1 MDLSISHAQAQRL
14 LKQRN
19 LLAIGCAA
27 LFGVSV
33 LLTLTAASREREVVL
48 QPVLARPLTLSSS
61 HIDKDYLE
69 LVTRD
74 AALLTLN
81 RSPSNLQ
88 YWMDSIL
95 EITDPRTHGRMKAE
109 LMKVFSEQ
117 NGSNVSQYFTIEKLT
132 VDPEGLTSE
141 VNGILHTV
149 VGSKEVTAE
158 ARTFRFVWSYSGVSL
173 KLAGFGQVTDKD
185 GDDKDGDGKDGDGK
199 DADRQNTTGREDA

>member
-1 MDLSISHAQAQRL
+1 MDLSISHGQAQRL

-19 LLAIGCAA
+19 LLAITATG
-27 LFGVSV
+27 LFGLSV
-33 LLTLTAASREREVVL
+33 LLTLTAAHRDREVVL
-48 QPVLARPLTLSSS
+48 QPVLAKPLTLSSS
-61 HIDKDYLE
+61 HVDKDYLE

-95 EITDPRTHGRMKAE
+95 SITDPRTHGRMKAE
-109 LMKVFSEQ
+109 LMKVVGEQ
-117 NGSNVSQYFTIEKLT
+117 NGSNVSQYFTIQKLS
-132 VDPEGLTSE
+132 VDPDALTSD
-141 VNGILHTV
+141 VNGTLHTV

-173 KLAGFGQVTDKD
+173 KLAGFGRITENDKK
-185 GDDKDGDGKDGDGK
+185 GDLP
-199 DADRQNTTGREDA
+199 

>member
-185 GDDKDGDGKDGDGK
+185 GGGK
-199 DADRQNTTGREDA
+199 DADRNSTAGREDA

>member
-1 MDLSISHAQAQRL
+1 MDLSISHGQAQRL

-117 NGSNVSQYFTIEKLT
+117 NGSNVSQYFTIEKLS

-141 VNGILHTV
+141 VNGVLHTV

-173 KLAGFGQVTDKD
+173 KLAGFGQVTKD
-185 GDDKDGDGKDGDGK
+185 DEGGKAASGK
-199 DADRQNTTGREDA
+199 GKA

>member
-1 MDLSISHAQAQRL
+1 MDLSITHQQSQRL

-19 LLAIGCAA
+19 LLAGSCLI

-33 LLTLTAASREREVVL
+33 MLTLTALKRDREVVL
-48 QPVLARPLTLSSS
+48 QPVLARPLTLTSSQV
-61 HIDKDYLE
+61 DKDYLE

-95 EITDPRTHGRMKAE
+95 SITDPRTHGRMKAE
-109 LMKVFSEQ
+109 LMKVVGEQ
-117 NGSNVSQYFTIEKLT
+117 SGSNVSQYFTIQKLS
-132 VDPEGLTSE
+132 VDPDALTSD
-141 VNGILHTV
+141 VNGTLHTV

-173 KLAGFGQVTDKD
+173 KLAGFGRITENDNKGEQP
-185 GDDKDGDGKDGDGK
+185 
-199 DADRQNTTGREDA
+199 

>member
-33 LLTLTAASREREVVL
+33 LLTLTAANREREVVL

-173 KLAGFGQVTDKD
+173 KLAGFGQVTDK
-185 GDDKDGDGKDGDGK
+185 GANGKGT
-199 DADRQNTTGREDA
+199 AGREDA

>member
-1 MDLSISHAQAQRL
+1 MDLAISHAQAQRL

-19 LLAIGCAA
+19 LLAICCAV
-27 LFGVSV
+27 LFGISV

-61 HIDKDYLE
+61 HIEKDYLE

-81 RSPSNLQ
+81 RSPSGLQ
-88 YWMDSIL
+88 YWMESIL

-109 LMKVFSEQ
+109 LMKVLNEQ
-117 NGSNVSQYFTIEKLT
+117 NGSNVSQYFTIERLT

-141 VNGILHTV
+141 VGGILHTV

-173 KLAGFGQVTDKD
+173 KLAGFGQVTDRND
-185 GDDKDGDGKDGDGK
+185 GGQ
-199 DADRQNTTGREDA
+199 DADRKNTAGRKDA

>member
-1 MDLSISHAQAQRL
+1 MDLAISHAQAQRL

-19 LLAIGCAA
+19 LLAIGCTA

-33 LLTLTAASREREVVL
+33 LLTLAAASRDREVVL
-48 QPVLARPLTLSSS
+48 QPLLARPLTLTSSQ
-61 HIDKDYLE
+61 IDRDYLE

-88 YWMDSIL
+88 YWMDAIL
-95 EITDPRTHGRMKAE
+95 GMTDPRTHGRMKAE
-109 LMKVFSEQ
+109 LMKVVNEQ

-149 VGSKEVTAE
+149 VGAKEVTAE

-173 KLAGFGQVTDKD
+173 KLAGFGQVTTSDEV
-185 GDDKDGDGKDGDGK
+185 GKAAAGK
-199 DADRQNTTGREDA
+199 GTA

>member
-185 GDDKDGDGKDGDGK
+185 GDDKDGDGKD
-199 DADRQNTTGREDA
+199 ADRQNTTGREDA

>member
-1 MDLSISHAQAQRL
+1 MELSITHQKSQRL

-19 LLAIGCAA
+19 LLAIGCTI
-27 LFGVSV
+27 LFGISV
-33 LLTLTAASREREVVL
+33 TLTLAASGRDREIVL
-48 QPVLARPLTLSSS
+48 QPILAKPMTLSSS
-61 HIDKDYLE
+61 HIDRDYLE

-88 YWMDSIL
+88 YWMDAIL

-109 LMKVFSEQ
+109 LMKIVGEQ
-117 NGSNVSQYFTIEKLT
+117 SGSNVSQYFTIQMLS
-132 VDPEGLTSE
+132 VDTEALTSE

-149 VGSKEVTAE
+149 IGSKEVTAE

-173 KLAGFGQVTDKD
+173 KLAGFGQITDKD
-185 GDDKDGDGKDGDGK
+185 KKE
-199 DADRQNTTGREDA
+199 AQP

>member
-1 MDLSISHAQAQRL
+1 MDLAISHAQAQRL

-19 LLAIGCAA
+19 LLAIGCTA

-33 LLTLTAASREREVVL
+33 LLTLAAASRDREVVL
-48 QPVLARPLTLSSS
+48 QPLLARPLTLTSSQ
-61 HIDKDYLE
+61 IDRDYLE

-88 YWMDSIL
+88 YWMDAIL
-95 EITDPRTHGRMKAE
+95 GMTDPRTHGRMKAE
-109 LMKVFSEQ
+109 LMKVVNEQ

-149 VGSKEVTAE
+149 VGAKEVTAE

-173 KLAGFGQVTDKD
+173 KLAGFGQVTTSDEA
-185 GDDKDGDGKDGDGK
+185 GKAAAGK
-199 DADRQNTTGREDA
+199 GTA

>member
-61 HIDKDYLE
+61 HVDKDYLE

-117 NGSNVSQYFTIEKLT
+117 NGSNVSQYFTIEKLS

-141 VNGILHTV
+141 VNGVLHTV

-173 KLAGFGQVTDKD
+173 KLAGFGQVNKD
-185 GDDKDGDGKDGDGK
+185 DEGGKAASGK
-199 DADRQNTTGREDA
+199 GNA

>member
-1 MDLSISHAQAQRL
+1 MDLSISHAKAQRL

-95 EITDPRTHGRMKAE
+95 EITDPATHGRMKAE

-132 VDPEGLTSE
+132 VDPEELTSE

-173 KLAGFGQVTDKD
+173 KLAGFGQVIDK
-185 GDDKDGDGKDGDGK
+185 GANGK
-199 DADRQNTTGREDA
+199 DADRQNTAGREDA

>member
-1 MDLSISHAQAQRL
+1 MDLSITHQQSQRL

-19 LLAIGCAA
+19 LLAGSCLI

-33 LLTLTAASREREVVL
+33 MLTLTALKRDREVVL
-48 QPVLARPLTLSSS
+48 QPVLARPLTLTSS
-61 HIDKDYLE
+61 HVDKDYLE

-81 RSPSNLQ
+81 RSPSNLH

-95 EITDPRTHGRMKAE
+95 SITDPRTHGRMKAE
-109 LMKVFSEQ
+109 LMKVVGEQ
-117 NGSNVSQYFTIEKLT
+117 SGSNVSQYFTIQKLS
-132 VDPEGLTSE
+132 VDPDALTSD
-141 VNGILHTV
+141 VNGTLHTV

-173 KLAGFGQVTDKD
+173 KLAGFGRITENDKK
-185 GDDKDGDGKDGDGK
+185 GE
-199 DADRQNTTGREDA
+199 QP

>member
-33 LLTLTAASREREVVL
+33 LLTLAAASREREVVL

-117 NGSNVSQYFTIEKLT
+117 NGSNVSQYFTIEKLS

-141 VNGILHTV
+141 VNGVLHTV

-173 KLAGFGQVTDKD
+173 KLAGFGQVTKEDE
-185 GDDKDGDGKDGDGK
+185 GGKAASGK
-199 DADRQNTTGREDA
+199 GKA

>member
-1 MDLSISHAQAQRL
+1 MDLSISHGQAQRL

-19 LLAIGCAA
+19 LLAIGCGA

-48 QPVLARPLTLSSS
+48 QPVLAKPLTLSSS

-95 EITDPRTHGRMKAE
+95 DITDPRTHGRMKAE

-117 NGSNVSQYFTIEKLT
+117 NGSNVSQYFTIEKLS

-141 VNGILHTV
+141 VNGVLHTV

-173 KLAGFGQVTDKD
+173 KLAGFGQVTKD
-185 GDDKDGDGKDGDGK
+185 DEGGKAASGK
-199 DADRQNTTGREDA
+199 GKA

>member
-19 LLAIGCAA
+19 LLAIGCGA

-48 QPVLARPLTLSSS
+48 QPVLAKPLTLSSS

-117 NGSNVSQYFTIEKLT
+117 NGSNVSQYFTIEKLS

-141 VNGILHTV
+141 VNGVLHTV

-173 KLAGFGQVTDKD
+173 KLAGFGQVTKD
-185 GDDKDGDGKDGDGK
+185 DEGGKTASGK
-199 DADRQNTTGREDA
+199 GKA

>member
-1 MDLSISHAQAQRL
+1 MDLSISHGQAQRL

-33 LLTLTAASREREVVL
+33 LLTLTAASRAREVVL

-95 EITDPRTHGRMKAE
+95 DITDPRTHGRMKAE

-117 NGSNVSQYFTIEKLT
+117 NGSNVSQYFTIEKLS

-141 VNGILHTV
+141 VNGVLHTV

-173 KLAGFGQVTDKD
+173 KLAGFGQVTKD
-185 GDDKDGDGKDGDGK
+185 DEGGKAASGK
-199 DADRQNTTGREDA
+199 GKA

>member
-1 MDLSISHAQAQRL
+1 MDLAISHAQAQRL

-19 LLAIGCAA
+19 LLAICCAV
-27 LFGVSV
+27 LFGISV

-61 HIDKDYLE
+61 HIEKDYLE

-81 RSPSNLQ
+81 RSPSGLQ
-88 YWMDSIL
+88 YWMESIL

-109 LMKVFSEQ
+109 LMKVLNEQ
-117 NGSNVSQYFTIEKLT
+117 HGSNVSQYFTIERLT

-141 VNGILHTV
+141 VGGILHTV

-173 KLAGFGQVTDKD
+173 KLAGFGQVTDRND
-185 GDDKDGDGKDGDGK
+185 GGQDADHKNTAGRK
-199 DADRQNTTGREDA
+199 DA

>member
-1 MDLSISHAQAQRL
+1 MDLSISHGQAQRL

-19 LLAIGCAA
+19 LLAITATGLFA
-27 LFGVSV
+27 LSV
-33 LLTLTAASREREVVL
+33 VLTLTAARRDREVVL
-48 QPVLARPLTLSSS
+48 QPVLAKPLTLSSS

-109 LMKVFSEQ
+109 LMKIFNEQ
-117 NGSNVSQYFTIEKLT
+117 NGSNVSQFFTIENLS
-132 VDPEGLTSE
+132 VDPDALTS
-141 VNGILHTV
+141 
-149 VGSKEVTAE
+149 E
-158 ARTFRFVWSYSGVSL
+158 ARTFRYVWTYSGVSL
-173 KLAGFGQVTDKD
+173 KLAGFGRIAKDPAGKVITAASGKNSTDG
-185 GDDKDGDGKDGDGK
+185 GD
-199 DADRQNTTGREDA
+199 E

>member
-1 MDLSISHAQAQRL
+1 MDLSISHTQAQRL

-117 NGSNVSQYFTIEKLT
+117 NGSNGSQYFTIEKLS

-141 VNGILHTV
+141 VNGVLHTV

-173 KLAGFGQVTDKD
+173 KLAGFGQVTKD
-185 GDDKDGDGKDGDGK
+185 DEGGKAASGK
-199 DADRQNTTGREDA
+199 GKA

>member
-1 MDLSISHAQAQRL
+1 MDLSISHGQAQRL

-19 LLAIGCAA
+19 LLAITATG
-27 LFGVSV
+27 LFGLSV
-33 LLTLTAASREREVVL
+33 LLTLTTAHRDREVVL
-48 QPVLARPLTLSSS
+48 QPVLAKPLTLSSS
-61 HIDKDYLE
+61 HVDKDYLE

-95 EITDPRTHGRMKAE
+95 AITDPRTHGRMKAE
-109 LMKVFSEQ
+109 LMKIFNEQ
-117 NGSNVSQYFTIEKLT
+117 NGSSVSQYFTIEQLS
-132 VDPEGLTSE
+132 VDPEALTSE

-173 KLAGFGQVTDKD
+173 KLAGFGRVTKD
-185 GDDKDGDGKDGDGK
+185 GTGSSTGTESGKTSNKSEGGE
-199 DADRQNTTGREDA
+199 G

>member
-33 LLTLTAASREREVVL
+33 LLTLTAANREREVVL

-117 NGSNVSQYFTIEKLT
+117 NGSNVSQYFTIEKLS

-141 VNGILHTV
+141 VNGVLHTV

-173 KLAGFGQVTDKD
+173 KLAGFGQVTR
-185 GDDKDGDGKDGDGK
+185 DDEAGKAASGK
-199 DADRQNTTGREDA
+199 GKA

>member
-19 LLAIGCAA
+19 LLAIGCAT

-33 LLTLTAASREREVVL
+33 LLTLTAASRDREVVL

-117 NGSNVSQYFTIEKLT
+117 NGSNVSQYFPIEKLT

-173 KLAGFGQVTDKD
+173 KLAGFGQVT
-185 GDDKDGDGKDGDGK
+185 GKGANGK

>member
-173 KLAGFGQVTDKD
+173 KLAGFGQVT
-185 GDDKDGDGKDGDGK
+185 GKGANGK